1 MVAVTVQVHK
11 PDEGCIVEF
20 NSLLGC
26 DFLQCVVDVR
36 QMIGG
41 NVADESPR
49 DFVIADAAM
58 QPAQEQD
65 ELHASGND
73 GG

>member
-26 DFLQCVVDVR
+26 DFLQRVVDVR

-41 NVADESPR
+41 DVAHKGAR
-49 DFVIADAAM
+49 DFVISHAAV

-65 ELHASGND
+65 KLHSGGSD